1 MSLTNIAALFSD
13 NVETPQQRQQRL
25 LAEGQASAAQFT
37 GLPTGIRELA
47 MGIGSNIPR
56 NVEAVRRLGVQ
67 AGLPMQTQGEQLQG
81 AMANFNID
89 DPNSRMAVLNQLRA
103 IDPMRAVAFGEMLKD
118 RDAQQAAA
126 KEASRLTTLQI
137 ENEVATRQARRDQ
150 EAHER
155 SQALAAEEETAARR
169 NSMIMIANSSPH
181 LNPAEVVSINNFINS
196 GGYDDNADGF
206 FAKVMPESDW
216 KKVEDGDNYY
226 DPVKGEWL
234 INPTE
239 QARGNRGAVNVFERY
254 GISAVRDDPGS
265 MARLNTRIAEI
276 NNMQGL
282 TPVER
287 FALEEEAVN
296 TIILPRYDDEKWEE
310 HPDWDENGDEII
322 DEDGNI
328 VMKWISVPSTSE
340 GVQKTYEE
348 LDAINSRNRTLATH
362 AEHGLGAIERIE
374 ADLAKAEK
382 DRVEIVGSVWDVLQ
396 AMFPGSHG
404 EYELASEIDN
414 LKSIL
419 GLTGLAEARQ
429 GSASGASGFGQLT
442 ESEMRI
448 LQDRIASLRQ
458 GGSIEK
464 FREDLGIIKREL
476 QKQRRIGN
484 VVLEYNEYIGTR
496 PRPKPPQRID
506 IPRPSAGP

>member
-13 NVETPQQRQQRL
+13 IVETPQQRQQRL
-25 LAEGQASAAQFT
+25 LAEGQASAAQFG

-47 MGIGSNIPR
+47 MGIGTNIPR
-56 NVEAVRRLGVQ
+56 NVEAVRRFGVQ
-67 AGLPMQTQGEQLQG
+67 AGLPMETQGEQLQG

-89 DPNSRMAVLNQLRA
+89 DPNSRMAVLNQLKG
-103 IDPMRAVAFGEMLKD
+103 IDPMRAVAFGEMLQEK
-118 RDAQQAAA
+118 DAQQAAA

-137 ENEVATRQARRDQ
+137 ENEVATQKARRDQ

-155 SQALAAEEETAARR
+155 TQALAAEEETAARR
-169 NSMIMIANSSPH
+169 NSMIMMANSSTH
-181 LNPAEVVSINNFINS
+181 LNPAEVVSINNFVNG

-206 FAKVMPESDW
+206 FAMVMPDSDW
-216 KKVEDGDNYY
+216 KKVEDGDNWY
-226 DPVKGEWL
+226 DSVSGEWL
-234 INPTE
+234 IPPAD

-265 MARLNTRIAEI
+265 MSRLNTRIAEI
-276 NNMQGL
+276 NNMQDL

-310 HPDWDENGDEII
+310 YPDWDENGDEII

-328 VMKWISVPSTSE
+328 VMKWFSVPSTSD
-340 GVQKTYEE
+340 GVRETYKE
-348 LDAINSRNRTLATH
+348 LDALNSRNRTLSSH
-362 AEHGLGAIERIE
+362 AENGLGAIGRIE
-374 ADLAKAEK
+374 DDLAKAEAK
-382 DRVEIVGSVWDVLQ
+382 GEQIVGSVWDVLQ
-396 AMFPGSHG
+396 SLYPGSHG

-414 LKSIL
+414 LKAIL

-442 ESEMRI
+442 QTEMQI

-464 FREDLGIIKREL
+464 FREDLGIIKKVL
-476 QKQRRIGN
+476 LTQKRIGS
-484 VVLEYNEYIGTR
+484 VVLEYNEYVGTR
-496 PRPKPPQRID
+496 PRPKPPLL
-506 IPRPSAGP
+506 IPL